1 MQTRENTDFHAFYRL
16 RSLRR
21 KIPIFRCYRTKFTFG
36 ADPDHATNPCLLPLS
51 GMKKR
56 PRKLIQGLLVNVI
69 QICPLHI
76 QGLCIVTAIV
86 AVQARWFLL
95 GQSPWFWGVWKI
107 VIFPPFRKL
116 WEIAISTSF
125 PTSRNFGK

>member
-16 RSLRR
+16 RLLRR
-21 KIPIFRCYRTKFTFG
+21 KIPIFRCYRTKFTFD
-36 ADPDHATNPCLLPLS
+36 ADPDHATIPYLLPLL

-76 QGLCIVTAIV
+76 QGLCIVTAI
-86 AVQARWFLL
+86 
-95 GQSPWFWGVWKI
+95 
-107 VIFPPFRKL
+107 
-116 WEIAISTSF
+116 SF
-125 PTSRNFGK
+125 PLIIAAPNVNKFVYVMWHLMGGFDSIYPVPI